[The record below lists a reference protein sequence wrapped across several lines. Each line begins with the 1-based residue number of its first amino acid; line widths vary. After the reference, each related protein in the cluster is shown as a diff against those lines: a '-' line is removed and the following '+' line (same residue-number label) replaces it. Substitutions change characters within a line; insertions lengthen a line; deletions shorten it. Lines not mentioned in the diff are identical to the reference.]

1 MLTPRAL
8 YLLRFLRYHRRLPDF
23 RNPARI
29 SDKLALR
36 ILQGHA
42 SLLSRQMT
50 DKLVCAEFVRSISP
64 DLRFKQVY
72 AVYDTPGQFS
82 LASLPDR
89 FVLKPNHASGLHRL
103 VLDKSRESES
113 ELRTAIAGWLKLS
126 YYRASQEPNY
136 RGIQPRVFAEELTL
150 SATNFLPDECRL
162 FCFDGKVGFI
172 EYEFGETMEES
183 VFVDRSWNP
192 LQVRYKRQ
200 PPVASI
206 PGPPV
211 LKQAIEIAEK
221 LAANFDFIRVDMFD
235 LEGELVFNEVSIS
248 PWGGLVR
255 FEPDSAD
262 KLLGAYWKRCAAR
275 EAIQDDS
282 AFFAAT
288 STPSSGGETIAILRS
303 AASSVTRSKHDF

>member
-1 MLTPRAL
+1 LLTPRAL

-42 SLLSRQMT
+42 SLLSKQMT
-50 DKLVCAEFVRSISP
+50 DKLVCGELVRGIST

-72 AVYDTPGQFS
+72 AVYDTPGQLS
-82 LASLPDR
+82 LAALPER
-89 FVLKPNHASGLHRL
+89 FALKPNHASGLHRL
-103 VLDKSRESES
+103 VLDKSWENES
-113 ELRTAIAGWLKLS
+113 ELRAVIAGWLKLS

-136 RGIQPRVFAEELTL
+136 RGIEPKVFAEELTL

-162 FCFDGKVGFI
+162 FCFHGKVGFI

-183 VFVDRSWNP
+183 VFVDRNWNP

-200 PPVASI
+200 PPVVCI
-206 PGPPV
+206 PRPPA
-211 LKQAIEIAEK
+211 LGQAIEIAEK
-221 LAANFDFIRVDMFD
+221 LAANFDFIRVDLFD

-262 KLLGAYWKRCAAR
+262 KLLGAYWKRYAAL
-275 EAIQDDS
+275 EAI
-282 AFFAAT
+282 AV
-288 STPSSGGETIAILRS
+288 LRS
-303 AASSVTRSKHDF
+303 ASFSTTRNEHSS